1 MHKVL
6 LFSGLLLCSAAA
18 LAQGPVTGF
27 MPGAGV
33 TDIAPAYSYESF
45 NSYYFGRERLPATNT
60 LQALSLFLEHGL
72 SDSLSIVLTVPYI
85 WNARNRG
92 NLQDATIALKYRNLY
107 REGQIGAFSL
117 IGSAGITFPASSYAI
132 DSLNPIGIRAAT
144 LNARLVGQYN
154 WYSGAFVHLQTGYEL
169 RILPD
174 VLHAVPVLLR
184 GGFGAK
190 QYYVEAWAEWF
201 HTFNTDADVRIS
213 GGQGADWLRAGGT
226 LYVPL
231 ASQFGIFGGAAHVF
245 SGRNIGRSTRLN
257 AGVVLKVFSRGRG

>member
-6 LFSGLLLCSAAA
+6 LLSGLLWLSATA
-18 LAQGPVTGF
+18 LAQGPITGF

-33 TDIAPAYSYESF
+33 TDIAPGYSYESF

-60 LQALSLFLEHGL
+60 LQSLSLFIEHGL
-72 SDSLSIVLTVPYI
+72 SDSLSIVLTAPYI
-85 WNARNRG
+85 WNARNQG
-92 NLQDATIALKYRNLY
+92 NLQDATIALKYRNLH
-107 REGQIGAFSL
+107 RQGQTGAFSL
-117 IGSAGITFPASSYAI
+117 IGAAGITFPAAAYTI
-132 DSLNPIGIRAAT
+132 DSLNPIGIRATT

-154 WYSGAFVHLQTGYEL
+154 WYSGAFVHLQTGYDL

-184 GGFGAK
+184 GGFGA
-190 QYYVEAWAEWF
+190 QRYYVEAWVEWF
-201 HTFNTDADVRIS
+201 HTFNSGADVRIS

-231 ASQFGIFGGAAHVF
+231 ASQFGIFAGAAQIF

-257 AGVVLKVFSRGRG
+257 AGVVLKVLSRGRG